1 MRPDPGGETV
11 RSVQPEDSQ
20 DSVSRALEAERL
32 RNARQM
38 AWIRF
43 GAVTALFAVSAY
55 LGWVRG
61 LEDWE
66 VYLHIFAAY
75 WLLTAG
81 AAGAVLLS
89 VRTTRWAGL
98 TLAFVDVPAVY
109 WLQHEAIPV
118 SPSPGGVAGF
128 TLGIYAVLV
137 LLAALSLRRS
147 VTVVVT
153 VIAAI
158 AQVRL
163 QQEADIAVGAQVV
176 AVVVLGVA
184 ATGAGRLL
192 NRIRALSAAV
202 SEEELKRARLGRYFS
217 PWVAERLQHQA
228 SPAPEL
234 REVTVLFADIRDFTA
249 LSERLPPGLV
259 VDVLNEYYGRMVEV
273 VFRNGGTLDKFIGD
287 ALMAYFGA
295 PLDDPE
301 HASYAVRCGLEMVEE
316 LKALNA
322 ERAARGDPGLRMGV
336 GIHTGPVILGNIG
349 SVTRRLEY
357 TAIGDTV
364 NLASR
369 IEALTKRAGVPVLVS
384 QATRERAGSGFQ
396 WEPLGSS
403 QVPGKSQPVSTFVPV
418 PLSASR
424 AGTAGAPS

>member
-1 MRPDPGGETV
+1 MGPGAGGETV
-11 RSVQPEDSQ
+11 RSSQPEGSK
-20 DSVSRALEAERL
+20 DSVSRALEAERQ
-32 RNARQM
+32 RNARLM

-43 GAVTALFAVSAY
+43 VAVTVLFAVSAY
-55 LGWVRG
+55 LGRFQADESWG
-61 LEDWE
+61 
-66 VYLHIFAAY
+66 VYLQTFTLY

-81 AAGAVLLS
+81 VVVAV
-89 VRTTRWAGL
+89 VRSPRAERWTGL
-98 TLAFVDVPAVY
+98 TLAFVDVPVVF

-137 LLAALSLRRS
+137 LLAALSLRRA
-147 VTVVVT
+147 VTVAVT
-153 VIAAI
+153 LTAAI
-158 AQVRL
+158 AEAWL
-163 QQEADIAVGAQVV
+163 QWRAGIGMGAQVA
-176 AVVVLGVA
+176 AVVMLGVA
-184 ATGAGRLL
+184 AVGSQHLL

-249 LSERLPPGLV
+249 LSERLPPGRV
-259 VDVLNEYYGRMVEV
+259 VDMLNEYYSRMVEV
-273 VFRNGGTLDKFIGD
+273 VFRHSGTLDKFLGD
-287 ALMAYFGA
+287 SLMAYFGA

-301 HASYAVRCGLEMVEE
+301 HAAHAVRCALELGEE

-322 ERAARGDPGLRMGV
+322 ERAARGEPGLRMGV

-369 IEALTKRAGVPVLVS
+369 IQGLTKKAGVPVLVS
-384 QATRERAGSGFQ
+384 QATRERAGEAFR
-396 WEPLGSS
+396 WEPAGSS
-403 QVPGKSQPVSTFVPV
+403 QVPGKSQPVSTFAPA
-418 PLSASR
+418 PLAV
-424 AGTAGAPS
+424 AEPGTAGVGA